1 MEDRW
6 SVACDLTGSETV
18 KRMVL
23 SFLERCP
30 VDQFLDQ
37 ASEAGSRP
45 SLEDLVAH
53 RFTDSYMN
61 HVIRVRFRERP
72 DKGFIIKLAPP
83 CMQCPGV
90 ALQAPAE
97 RGEME
102 YRAFGFFSSI
112 VPGCVPTPV
121 FYDRDL
127 RILCTRELTEH
138 RCLTEELLNG
148 RYSLSGARSL
158 AASLASVHAATHI
171 LSLGTDGLAQL
182 RHKFPTLE
190 SMVDLIRIFH
200 YERPFDP
207 ADPGKRCAKDVLLRL
222 DDVYKDVTVMA
233 AKERVKQQFA
243 ESVECLIHGD
253 LHIDSVI
260 ASGDDFKMVDAEF
273 VRLGPCAYDMGLL
286 LATLVLVYH
295 HHKHVLEHQDD
306 MQGHDLDCS
315 LKTTAAE
322 KKHEGQEAAGDFEQ
336 ENGGP
341 ADTQTTKVL
350 AMISEMLQTYTGSLK
365 EKLMQD
371 DHFAANLVRD
381 IAAFAGCE
389 ILSCVIGPSHFDF
402 MDSSPA
408 AQVDCVRTAI
418 AVLHNLDRVT
428 SVPELVHV
436 IAT

>member
-1 MEDRW
+1 
-6 SVACDLTGSETV
+6 
-18 KRMVL
+18 
-23 SFLERCP
+23 
-30 VDQFLDQ
+30 
-37 ASEAGSRP
+37 
-45 SLEDLVAH
+45 
-53 RFTDSYMN
+53 
-61 HVIRVRFRERP
+61 
-72 DKGFIIKLAPP
+72 
-83 CMQCPGV
+83 
-90 ALQAPAE
+90 
-97 RGEME
+97 ME

-127 RILCTRELTEH
+127 RIR
-138 RCLTEELLNG
+138 
-148 RYSLSGARSL
+148 
-158 AASLASVHAATHI
+158 
-171 LSLGTDGLAQL
+171 Q
-182 RHKFPTLE
+182 TLE

-341 ADTQTTKVL
+341 
-350 AMISEMLQTYTGSLK
+350 
-365 EKLMQD
+365 
-371 DHFAANLVRD
+371 
-381 IAAFAGCE
+381 
-389 ILSCVIGPSHFDF
+389 SHFDF

-408 AQVDCVRTAI
+408 AQVDCIRTAI